1 MVDFGRIEDVEFR
14 RAVDL
19 LDAGDVEGLRVHL
32 AEHPGLA
39 TQRVV
44 FEGGGYFGNPA
55 LLEFVAENPIRH
67 GRLPANIVAVA
78 QVILEAGAE
87 PKARD
92 GALGLVASGRVA
104 RECGVQ
110 VALIELLCG
119 AGADADGATHIAAA
133 HGEFAAVEALIRLG
147 ATVDLPVAAALG
159 RDEQFGRLL
168 PGASADARHL
178 AVALA
183 AQFGRV
189 EMVRALLDA
198 GEDVDRYNPVGAHGH
213 STPLHQAALA
223 GNVEVVRLL
232 VERGAQLD
240 VKDTVWGG
248 TPEGWARHGGRLEI
262 AEYLRERAVGREAER
277 APSIAVPPV

>member
-1 MVDFGRIEDVEFR
+1 LKEADVVDFGRIEDVEFR
-14 RAVDL
+14 RAVEL
-19 LDAGDVEGLRVHL
+19 LDAGDVEGLREHL
-32 AEHPGLA
+32 EVHPGLVG
-39 TQRVV
+39 QRVV

-78 QVILEAGAE
+78 RVILEAGAE

-119 AGADADGATHIAAA
+119 AGADADGAMYSAVV
-133 HGEFAAVEALIRLG
+133 HGEFAAVEALIRCG
-147 ATVDLPVAAALG
+147 AKVDLPVAAALG
-159 RDEQFGRLL
+159 RDEEFGRLL
-168 PGASADARHL
+168 PGASASTRHFAL
-178 AVALA
+178 AFA

-198 GEDVDRYNPVGAHGH
+198 GEDASRYNPVGAHGH

-223 GNVEVVRLL
+223 GHMEVVRLL
-232 VERGAQLD
+232 VERGARLD
-240 VKDTVWGG
+240 LKDTVWGG
-248 TPEGWARHGGRLEI
+248 TPEGWARHDGRTEI
-262 AEYLRERAVGREAER
+262 AEYLRERAGAG
-277 APSIAVPPV
+277 

>member
-1 MVDFGRIEDVEFR
+1 MKEADVVDLGRIEDVEFR
-14 RAVDL
+14 RAVEL
-19 LDAGDVEGLRVHL
+19 MDAGDVEGLRVHL

-39 TQRVV
+39 RKRVV
-44 FEGGGYFGNPA
+44 FDGGEYFGNPA

-78 QVILEAGAE
+78 RAIVEAGAE
-87 PKARD
+87 KEARD
-92 GALGLVASGRVA
+92 GALGLVASGRVP

-119 AGADADGATHIAAA
+119 AGADADGATHVAAA
-133 HGEFAAVEALIRLG
+133 HGEFAAAEALIRLG
-147 ATVDLPVAAALG
+147 AKVDLPVAAALG
-159 RDEQFGRLL
+159 RDEEFGRLL
-168 PGASADARHL
+168 PEASADTRHL
-178 AVALA
+178 ALALA

-223 GNVEVVRLL
+223 GHMEVVRLL
-232 VERGAQLD
+232 VERGARLD
-240 VKDTVWGG
+240 LKDTLWGG
-248 TPEGWARHGGRLEI
+248 TPEGWSRHEGRTEI
-262 AEYLRERAVGREAER
+262 AEYLRERAGAG
-277 APSIAVPPV
+277 